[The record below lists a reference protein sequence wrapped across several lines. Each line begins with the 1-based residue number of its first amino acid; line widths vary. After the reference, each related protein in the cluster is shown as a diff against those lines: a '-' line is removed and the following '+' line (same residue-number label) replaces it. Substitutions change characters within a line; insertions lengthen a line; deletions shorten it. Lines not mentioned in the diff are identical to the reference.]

1 MSSKWIWKIQPWTGS
16 RLPRN
21 NNNKKTDE
29 KWKLLDWLIFGQRVV
44 FNLSKLIFPRAII
57 LVGIYPGLEVDIIP
71 SAENGMGISND
82 LKFFWCHLGPT
93 EPLLKTHFSVI
104 ICTALQCFKLR
115 IQLQI
120 LPWNLV
126 LFVKWI
132 LLENEPPLCVSLFIK
147 NGIAKGE
154 NKLQGV
160 P

>member
-1 MSSKWIWKIQPWTGS
+1 MWKIQPWAVS

-21 NNNKKTDE
+21 NNNKKLDE
-29 KWKLLDWLIFGQRVV
+29 KMRASLIFGQRVV
-44 FNLSKLIFPRAII
+44 FNLSKLIFPQAII

-71 SAENGMGISND
+71 SAENGMGIAND

-93 EPLLKTHFSVI
+93 GPLLKNHFSVI
-104 ICTALQCFKLR
+104 MRTALQCSKLR

-126 LFVKWI
+126 LCVKWTF
-132 LLENEPPLCVSLFIK
+132 LENEPPLCVSLFIK